1 MKRFNFIYLILILL
15 GTLGGFLYYYFIGCS
30 SGSCPLKSNPW
41 LMMVYGGLI
50 GYILADGAIWF
61 INYRQRPKR

>member
-15 GTLGGFLYYYFIGCS
+15 GVLGGFLYYYFIGCS

-41 LMMVYGGLI
+41 LMMMYGGLI
-50 GYILADGAIWF
+50 GYILADAAIWL
-61 INYRQRPKR
+61 INYRQRPKH